1 VRFLNWYVGK
11 LYQAGQHDAA
21 LTNAFLQVT
30 NLQAP
35 PESLLRPAIVSR
47 VIGANLGWRGR
58 NSGAVS
64 PASARL

>member
-30 NLQAP
+30 NLQAL
-35 PESLLRPAIVSR
+35 PETLLRPAVVSR
-47 VIGANLGWRGR
+47 VIRGNLGWRTR
-58 NSGAVS
+58 NSAAVRPAGAR
-64 PASARL
+64 A